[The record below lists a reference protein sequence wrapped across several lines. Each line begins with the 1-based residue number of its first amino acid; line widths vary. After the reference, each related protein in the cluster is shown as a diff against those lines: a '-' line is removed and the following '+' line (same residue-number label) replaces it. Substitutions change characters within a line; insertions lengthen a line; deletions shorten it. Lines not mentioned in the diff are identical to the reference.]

1 MFRQVRQINAK
12 KMKMDKAQM
21 NLWPMIPQLIF
32 TIFISMLIG
41 FLLFLLIDR
50 IFDAKNVVTPF
61 GILFGLIVGWM
72 AAFRQYKNANTSEKH
87 NPEEDFKQDE

>member
-1 MFRQVRQINAK
+1 MFRQVRKINIDK
-12 KMKMDKAQM
+12 KDKVQQ
-21 NLWPMIPQLIF
+21 NIWPMIPQLIF

-41 FLLFLLIDR
+41 FLVFLLIDR

-72 AAFRQYKNANTSEKH
+72 AAFRLYKNANTSECHK
-87 NPEEDFKQDE
+87 PEDKFKQDR